1 MLPNRDRLALLLPVS
16 MLMAA
21 RLRLAWAAYG
31 PSGEA
36 WTRPDA
42 RIYGEAVSQRAAP
55 AMVTIGLFD
64 WIDSDGA
71 RDAGQLYRERL
82 DLLAD
87 AEAQGFDIYHLAE
100 HHGTPLGLAPSPSTF
115 LAAAAMRTTRIR
127 LCPLVYVLP
136 LYQPTRLAEE
146 IAMLDQLSGG
156 RLEIGFGKGGN
167 PYELLAYGIERADA
181 QRLYDENFDAVMR
194 TLTSGRA
201 GAPGTDVVIEMPV
214 RVRQAPHPPL
224 WYPSSNPESIPQ
236 LGKRGINTI
245 LGFSFRSPTVEETR
259 RRRDEYFS
267 GVSGI
272 PPGIPTG
279 GAGAPTPRFGIMRN
293 IYVGDSDR
301 AARERVLEAMDVFY
315 RQFTAVWRRHGD
327 DRFGAPQDFAGAID
341 EGLVIAGS
349 AGTVR
354 AQLTGMLR
362 ASGANHFAG
371 AFAFGSLSY
380 AEARSSLARFGA
392 DVAPAIR
399 AAD

>member
-1 MLPNRDRLALLLPVS
+1 MLPNRDRLRLLLPVS
-16 MLMAA
+16 TLMATRLGLGWGTRRSWTRRDA
-21 RLRLAWAAYG
+21 RLYVG
-31 PSGEA
+31 
-36 WTRPDA
+36 
-42 RIYGEAVSQRAAP
+42 AVSEHAAQP
-55 AMVTIGLFD
+55 AVTIGLFD
-64 WIDSDGA
+64 WIDADGV
-71 RDAGQLYRERL
+71 RDAAQLYRERL

-100 HHGTPLGLAPSPSTF
+100 HHGTPLGLAPSPGVF

-181 QRLYDENFDAVMR
+181 QRLYDENFDAVMH
-194 TLTSGRA
+194 TLATGLADAR
-201 GAPGTDVVIEMPV
+201 GTGPV
-214 RVRQAPHPPL
+214 TEIPIRVRQAPHPPV

-259 RRRDEYFS
+259 RRRDEYFG
-267 GVSGI
+267 GVGDI
-272 PPGIPTG
+272 PPGTPTG
-279 GAGAPTPRFGIMRN
+279 GAGARTPRFGIMRN
-293 IYVGDSDR
+293 IYVGESDA
-301 AARERVLEAMDVFY
+301 AARERVLEAMEVFY
-315 RQFTAVWRRHGD
+315 RQFTEVWRRHGD
-327 DRFGAPQDFAGAID
+327 DRFGAPQDFARAID

-354 AQLTGMLR
+354 AQLTEMLR

-380 AEARSSLARFGA
+380 DEASSSLARFGA
-392 DVAPAIR
+392 QVAPAVR
-399 AAD
+399 TAG